1 MEVLLFYLLLYLLQV
16 VKKILKI
23 FAANIPPFSNENEE
37 RKRFKNIEEKT
48 KIYCNH
54 YKINQ
59 YLIFLFVPTK
69 AIEKKIKQKWL
80 KKSKT
85 FHFFFYSMMAIMSSS
100 RARQRVRKR
109 KGGEGGHMHE
119 KCGDTGE

>member
-1 MEVLLFYLLLYLLQV
+1 
-16 VKKILKI
+16 LKI

-48 KIYCNH
+48 KIYYNH

-69 AIEKKIKQKWL
+69 AIEKKKQNKN
-80 KKSKT
+80 
-85 FHFFFYSMMAIMSSS
+85 
-100 RARQRVRKR
+100 
-109 KGGEGGHMHE
+109 G
-119 KCGDTGE
+119 